1 MRKVTIRFADDDI
14 DGLDRWAH
22 DHPDPET
29 GEPRSRAAA
38 LRAIV
43 RRALRGPQSP
53 TENTPATRADLHTAV
68 SAILTRLPAN
78 GGKHGAPARPG
89 TPARPLLRRR

>member
-14 DGLDRWAH
+14 DGLDRWAQ

-43 RRALRGPQSP
+43 RRTLRGPQSP
-53 TENTPATRADLHTAV
+53 PDNLPATRADLHTAV
-68 SAILTRLPAN
+68 SAILTRLPAPA
-78 GGKHGAPARPG
+78 GAHNRPTHPG

>member
-14 DGLDRWAH
+14 DGLDRWAR

-43 RRALRGPQSP
+43 RRALRAPQFP
-53 TENTPATRADLHTAV
+53 PDNAPATRADLHTAV
-68 SAILTRLPAN
+68 NAILTRLPTGTGTRN
-78 GGKHGAPARPG
+78 GPTRPG
-89 TPARPLLRRR
+89 TPARTLLRRR

>member
-43 RRALRGPQSP
+43 RRTLRGPLSP
-53 TENTPATRADLHTAV
+53 TDNAPATRADLHIAV
-68 SAILTRLPAN
+68 NAILTRLPSNN
-78 GGKHGAPARPG
+78 GKQRAPTRSG